1 MKYEFGLT
9 DLDLDCLMEKIL
21 LANETLKQ
29 DGLGGRLLR
38 AMMAKEVPGFCTEL
52 ITALEAFDLT
62 KDSEE
67 LMLDGKKLRE
77 LLKSKIIQ
85 IQSERMVKQM
95 LDESKTNRLLLNGF
109 HFDGSVKEYL
119 VKLPFNEARA
129 ILC

>member
-1 MKYEFGLT
+1 M
-9 DLDLDCLMEKIL
+9 ME
-21 LANETLKQ
+21 
-29 DGLGGRLLR
+29 
-38 AMMAKEVPGFCTEL
+38 KEVPGFCTEV

-95 LDESKTNRLLLNGF
+95 LDESKTDRLLLNGF

-129 ILC
+129 IFMLRTRMLPTKDNFKGRWGN